1 MRPSGRAV
9 IAIPIGTADAFC
21 SIMRVSRSPMSG
33 ISSLEESG
41 QQRLQRLMQQVA
53 RRDRAAFRALYQA
66 TRAKLYGIV
75 LSILRE
81 RSAAD
86 DVLQE
91 IYVRIWDRAADFDA
105 AKASPITWMAT
116 VARNRALDEVRRS
129 RITVDLSDEALE
141 RVAGDDPHPLEQRD
155 RREESQR
162 LIACLATL
170 AEERRQMVLL
180 AYYRGWTREALS
192 KRFDRPVPTIKTLL
206 HRSLTQLRG
215 CLGDG

>member
-1 MRPSGRAV
+1 MSEVSSSGESGR
-9 IAIPIGTADAFC
+9 
-21 SIMRVSRSPMSG
+21 
-33 ISSLEESG
+33 
-41 QQRLQRLMQQVA
+41 QRLERLMQQVA

-66 TRAKLYGIV
+66 TRAKLYGVV

-91 IYVRIWDRAADFDA
+91 IYVKIWDRAADFDA
-105 AKASPITWMAT
+105 GKASPITWMTT
-116 VARNRALDEVRRS
+116 VARNRALDEVRRP
-129 RITVDLSDEALE
+129 RVAIDLSDEALE
-141 RVAGDDPHPLEQRD
+141 RVAGDDPHPLEQRE
-155 RREESQR
+155 RSEELQR
-162 LIACLATL
+162 LIACLGAL

-180 AYYRGWTREALS
+180 AYYRGWTREALA
-192 KRFDRPVPTIKTLL
+192 KRFDRPVPTIKTQL